1 MSDAANAHS
10 DQSQRTRDNGA
21 STTGTLI
28 TGIVRH
34 VVYRSPES
42 GYTVLKVRADS
53 PPSNDLT
60 VVGITYDIHADDHF
74 TARGEY
80 VDHPKFGQQFKAYLI
95 ESTIPEEQGDLVKYL
110 GSGLIK
116 GIGPKLAEQIVNHF
130 GEKCQDILL
139 SNPDRLIEVEGIGE
153 QKARNIASAFAQ
165 GGAIRA
171 IAQFLI
177 GHGISP
183 HLAQRILERYGV
195 KAVERLKADPYILAR
210 DLKGVGFRKADS
222 IATQQLGIPLDSP
235 LRAKAAIL
243 YALDEASRSDG
254 HCYLTRGEVVAACDR
269 LVADAGIS
277 HDRINTLLDELMQQN
292 RIVITT
298 SSFIYLKYLFDAES
312 FVSFFIAERMH
323 TAHEQSTFG
332 AEHLHQAV
340 ALSGKQLGITFN
352 NEQVSAIEL
361 SLTNQI
367 TIITGGPG
375 CGKTTL
381 VRALVTILRTA
392 GKRVILCA
400 PTGRAANRLQTVTG
414 HEAST
419 IHRTL
424 KFREGTFFHTREEPL
439 DADAVIIDEC
449 SMVDITLAASLFQAI
464 PSKCRVILVGD
475 KDQLPSVGPG
485 RMFGDLVDNQE
496 IPCARLHTIHRRDS
510 DSSINIIAHSVNKG
524 EIPDIPHPD
533 GKMQH
538 EAYFIERN
546 DPVAIRNVVQSLLS
560 HQLREKFGFLPDDV
574 LLLTPTNKG
583 LLGTELM
590 NQSLQAV
597 LNPPSTEKSALEI
610 GQNLFRTGDLV
621 CQRKNNYTIDD
632 IGVFNG
638 DTGRIERID
647 TVKKSLSVRL
657 WDHRLIEYS
666 SADIN
671 QLSLAY
677 CMTIHRAQGSEA
689 PCVVL
694 ILHHSHQILLERQL
708 VYTAITRAKKL
719 LIIVG
724 TRHGIQLG
732 CERTRGIERNT
743 NLHSGSASAKPGSA

>member
-1 MSDAANAHS
+1 MI
-10 DQSQRTRDNGA
+10 
-21 STTGTLI
+21 TGT
-28 TGIVRH
+28 VRH
-34 VVYRSPES
+34 VIYRSPES
-42 GYTVLKVRADS
+42 GYTVLKVRTDS
-53 PPSNDLT
+53 PRSNDLT

-74 TARGEY
+74 TARGEF

-95 ESTIPEEQGDLVKYL
+95 ESSLPEQQGDLVKYL

-139 SNPDRLIEVEGIGE
+139 STPERLIEVEGIGE
-153 QKARNIASAFAQ
+153 QKAQNIASAFAQ

-195 KAVERLKADPYILAR
+195 KAVERLQADPYILAR
-210 DLKGVGFRKADS
+210 DLKGVGFRKADT

-235 LRAKAAIL
+235 MRAKAAIL

-254 HCYLTRGEVVAACDR
+254 HCYLTRSEVVAACHK
-269 LVADAGIS
+269 LVADADIS
-277 HDRINTLLDELMQQN
+277 HDRINVLLDELAQQN
-292 RIVITT
+292 RIVITA
-298 SSFIYLKYLFDAES
+298 SSSIYLKYLYDAET
-312 FVSFFIAERMH
+312 FASFFIAEK
-323 TAHEQSTFG
+323 AHKSSEATSLFTSQ
-332 AEHLHQAV
+332 LHETI
-340 ALSGKQLGITFN
+340 ALSGKQMGIAFN
-352 NEQVSAIEL
+352 AEQIDAIEL
-361 SLTNQI
+361 SLSNEI

-392 GKRVILCA
+392 GKKIILCA
-400 PTGRAANRLQTVTG
+400 PTGRAANRLQSVTG
-414 HEAST
+414 HDAST

-424 KFREGTFFHTREEPL
+424 KFREGTFFHNREEPL

-449 SMVDITLAASLFQAI
+449 SMVDIPLAANLFQAI
-464 PSKCRVILVGD
+464 PHHCRVILVGD

-510 DSSINIIAHSVNKG
+510 DSSINLIAHSVNQG
-524 EIPDIPHPD
+524 EIPDIPSPD
-533 GKMQH
+533 GRMQH

-560 HQLREKFGFLPDDV
+560 HQLKEKFGFLPDDV

-597 LNPPSTEKSALEI
+597 LNPPSPQKSALEV
-610 GQNLFRTGDLV
+610 GQNLYRTGDIV

-632 IGVFNG
+632 AGVFNG

-657 WDHRLIEYS
+657 WDQRLIEY
-666 SADIN
+666 AATDIN

-724 TRHGIQLG
+724 TRQGLKLG

-743 NLHSGSASAKPGSA
+743 NLHCGIRRESNL

>member
-1 MSDAANAHS
+1 MSVTTNAHS
-10 DQSQRTRDNGA
+10 DPAAKNTSNSA
-21 STTGTLI
+21 IL

-34 VVYRSPES
+34 VIYRSPES

-53 PPSNDLT
+53 PGSNDLT
-60 VVGITYDIHADDHF
+60 VVGVTYDIHADDHF

-95 ESTIPEEQGDLVKYL
+95 ESTIPEGQGDLVKYL

-116 GIGPKLAEQIVNHF
+116 GIGPKLAEQIVTHF

-139 SNPDRLIEVEGIGE
+139 STPERLIEVEGIGE
-153 QKARNIASAFAQ
+153 QKARTIASAFAQ

-195 KAVERLKADPYILAR
+195 KAVERLQADPYILAR
-210 DLKGVGFRKADS
+210 DLKGIGFRKADAV
-222 IATQQLGIPLDSP
+222 ATQQLGIPLDSP

-243 YALDEASRSDG
+243 YSLEEASRGDG
-254 HCYLTRGEVVAACDR
+254 HCFLSRNEVVAACDR
-269 LVADAGIS
+269 LVPDACIS
-277 HDRINTLLDELMQQN
+277 HERITTLLEELAQQN
-292 RIVITT
+292 RIVITA
-298 SSFIYLKYLFDAES
+298 SSAIYLKYLYDAEA
-312 FVSFFIAERMH
+312 FVSFF
-323 TAHEQSTFG
+323 TASKAHDSAG
-332 AEHLHQAV
+332 APPIGPSHLHNAIE
-340 ALSGKQLGITFN
+340 LSGKQLGITFN
-352 NEQVSAIEL
+352 AEQVSAIEL
-361 SLTNQI
+361 SLSNHI

-392 GKRVILCA
+392 GMKIILCA
-400 PTGRAANRLQTVTG
+400 PTGRAANRLQSVTG

-424 KFREGTFFHTREEPL
+424 KFREGTFFHTRKEPL
-439 DADAVIIDEC
+439 NADVVIVDEC
-449 SMVDITLAASLFQAI
+449 SMVDIPLAASLLQAI
-464 PSKCRVILVGD
+464 PQNSRVILVGD

-485 RMFGDLVDNQE
+485 RMFGDLVENRT

-510 DSSINIIAHSVNKG
+510 GSSINLIAHSVNSG
-524 EIPDIPHPD
+524 EVPTIPHPD
-533 GKMQH
+533 GKAQH

-546 DPVAIRNVVQSLLS
+546 DPIAIRNIVQSLLA
-560 HQLREKFGFLPDDV
+560 HQLREKFGFSPDDV

-590 NQSLQAV
+590 NQNLQTV
-597 LNPPSTEKSALEI
+597 LNPPSPEKSALEI
-610 GQNLFRTGDLV
+610 GENLFRTGDLV
-621 CQRKNNYTIDD
+621 CQRKNNYAIDD

-657 WDHRLIEYS
+657 WDNRLIEYAAS
-666 SADIN
+666 DLN

-708 VYTAITRAKKL
+708 VYTGLTRAKKL

-724 TRHGIQLG
+724 TQQGLRLG
-732 CERTRGIERNT
+732 CERTRGSKRNT
-743 NLHSGSASAKPGSA
+743 NLRSPVESL